1 MKLRPLLFTSL
12 IVLAVAADRSPGQQS
27 RPVTDAGGRSKDAD
41 AIQASSHRPPD
52 ASTSPAS
59 NAPPSLTLQ
68 FVKDYVPGTVDVAGK
83 PLAGTEMMNFAVHG
97 GRLYA
102 GLGNR
107 NLPDDASVKVGAQV
121 IVKDSAN
128 AAWRVEHQFAR
139 TAPRVNAMISA
150 VFSTDASGRSLEP
163 AIPVLVAAPSD
174 ASAYENT
181 ASDHEP
187 LRWATVWT
195 RDDDSG
201 DWTETRV
208 YSAERRKPAC
218 RSFGVYRD
226 PITRVCHLFAGTS
239 HGSIHRAVYEPTA
252 PGRLV
257 WNDSAELDNVGRV
270 VAFAEC
276 NGILYAACGLR
287 RTRKEITGGL
297 YRRSNG
303 PRAHWE
309 CVYRWPWPARRG
321 GADEAFL
328 MRGLTAVPAPDGDG
342 EVLLGS
348 RAMPGVIER
357 IDPRADYAV
366 TTELDL
372 RKHFAKAWNLP
383 NYRRAALSAYN
394 TMTPWTDPG
403 SGGQVHLIGVAV
415 LHPRLADTPPHNGAW
430 YLVRHSAGHYS
441 TGYIY
446 DSEHPV
452 PSGTNLRGTRAII
465 ASPFDNTTVFAGG
478 GDIGKQISLDTAWI
492 YRSTLPAYGK

>member
-1 MKLRPLLFTSL
+1 
-12 IVLAVAADRSPGQQS
+12 VQ
-27 RPVTDAGGRSKDAD
+27 
-41 AIQASSHRPPD
+41 
-52 ASTSPAS
+52 
-59 NAPPSLTLQ
+59 
-68 FVKDYVPGTVDVAGK
+68 DYFPGTVDIAGK

-128 AAWRVEHQFAR
+128 AAWRLEHQFQS

-150 VFSTDASGRSLEP
+150 VFTTDASGRSMKP
-163 AIPVLVAAPSD
+163 AIAFLVAAPSD
-174 ASAYENT
+174 AGVQENI
-181 ASDHEP
+181 ASDHGH
-187 LRWATVWT
+187 LRWATAWT
-195 RDDDSG
+195 RDDASG
-201 DWTETRV
+201 DWAETRV

-218 RSFGVYRD
+218 RSFGTYRD
-226 PITRVCHLFAGTS
+226 PVTNVCNLFAGTS
-239 HGSIHRAVYEPTA
+239 HGSIYRAVYDPRA

-257 WNDSAELDNVGRV
+257 WNESAELDNVGRV

-287 RTRKEITGGL
+287 RTREGITGGL
-297 YRRSNG
+297 YRRKNG
-303 PRAHWE
+303 PHAHWE
-309 CVYRWPWPARRG
+309 CVYRWAWPARRG

-328 MRGLTAVPAPDGDG
+328 MRGLTAVPAPDDDG

-348 RAMPGVIER
+348 RAQPGVIER
-357 IDPRADYAV
+357 IDPRAEYAV
-366 TTELDL
+366 TVELDV
-372 RKHFAKAWNLP
+372 REHFAKAWDLS

-394 TMTPWTDPG
+394 TMTPWTNPT
-403 SGGQVHLIGVAV
+403 SGEQVHLIGVAV
-415 LHPRLADTPPHNGAW
+415 LHPTHADTPPHNGAW
-430 YLVRHSAGHYS
+430 YLVRHSTGHYS

-452 PSGTNLRGTRAII
+452 PSGKNLRGTRAMI

-478 GDIGKQISLDTAWI
+478 GDIGKQISLNTAWI
-492 YRSTLPAYGK
+492 YKSTLSGYEK